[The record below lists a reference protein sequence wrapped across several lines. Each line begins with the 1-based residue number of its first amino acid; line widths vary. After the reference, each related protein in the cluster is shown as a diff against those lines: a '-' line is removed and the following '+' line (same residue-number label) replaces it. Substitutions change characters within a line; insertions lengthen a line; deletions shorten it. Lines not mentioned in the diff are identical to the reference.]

1 MIYLI
6 KYRKELYDG
15 MLNRKEVVEYS
26 KEIEASDKKDAIK
39 KISKKVEL
47 NNITAIYLK
56 LN

>member
-6 KYRKELYDG
+6 KYRKELYERI
-15 MLNRKEVVEYS
+15 LNRKEVVEYS
-26 KEIEASDKKDAIK
+26 KEIEATDKKDAIK